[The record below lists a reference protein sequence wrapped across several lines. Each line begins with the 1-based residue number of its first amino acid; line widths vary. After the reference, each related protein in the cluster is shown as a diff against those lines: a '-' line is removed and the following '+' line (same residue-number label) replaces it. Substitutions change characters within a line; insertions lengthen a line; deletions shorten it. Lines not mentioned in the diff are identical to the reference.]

1 MSEFRK
7 YDKIHRLGKDE
18 TIGILEGLC
27 HVQEKIDGANA
38 SIWLDDN
45 GQIQCGSRN
54 RHLIEDNFNGF
65 VDYARSHEGIMAL
78 LAYNPGM
85 ILYGEWL
92 VKHSVKYPEGA
103 YKKFYLFDIWL
114 DGKLLTPDA
123 VMASAHS
130 YGIQA
135 VPYVGEFLNP
145 TVEELKAFVG
155 KSSLGESGE
164 GIVIKNMNFTNKFGD
179 LCYAKM
185 VCENFQESRKAEI
198 LDNDNESY
206 IVSKYMTVGRV
217 VKIMNKLQP
226 EINERLDMCHIPRI
240 CNSAYHDMITE
251 EIWEITKKVEI
262 VNLKILSRLSFIKAK
277 QLYINEISK

>member
-18 TIGILEGLC
+18 TIGILEGVC
-27 HVQEKIDGANA
+27 HIQEKLDGANA
-38 SIWLDDN
+38 SIWLDSD

-54 RHLIEDNFNGF
+54 RHLVEDNFNGF
-65 VDYARSHEGIMAL
+65 VDYVKANGSIK
-78 LAYNPGM
+78 AYLEQYPTA

-92 VKHSVKYPEGA
+92 VRHSVKYPEGA
-103 YKKFYLFDIWL
+103 YKKFYLFDIFL
-114 DGKLLTPDA
+114 DGKLLTVDA
-123 VMASAHS
+123 TMASAYK

-135 VPYVGEFLNP
+135 VPVVGTFVNP
-145 TVEELKAFVG
+145 TDEELKALVG
-155 KSSLGESGE
+155 KSALGESGE

-185 VCENFQESRKAEI
+185 VCENFQESSKATI
-198 LDNDNESY
+198 IDNDKESY
-206 IVSKYMTVGRV
+206 VVSKYMTVGRV

-226 EINERLDMCHIPRI
+226 EINEQLDMQHIPRV

-251 EIWEITKKVEI
+251 EIWEITKKVDVI
-262 VNLKILSRLSFIKAK
+262 NFKVLAKLAFLKAK
-277 QLYINEISK
+277 ELYINEL